1 VQQIAMAH
9 GGVATVGDPA
19 GGGAVF
25 TLELPLREAA
35 SHG

>member
-1 VQQIAMAH
+1 
-9 GGVATVGDPA
+9 VATVGDPA